1 MIMNE
6 PISRNPGFAAKA
18 SLCLSIALVISAS
31 IAAAQS
37 EPPSDPIPPA
47 GDPAPPAPVE
57 KDVDDDRPAP
67 PSLDDLL
74 ELDEDDQSQSAEDAA
89 RTEQEEELRRS
100 LAEERIAGAFTE
112 AIEKMALSANL
123 LDARFD
129 AGLGTQRV
137 QEEILAKLDELIDEA
152 EKQPQGQ
159 SNSSSSSQSQ
169 DQSQQ
174 PSDPGRRQQQQS
186 QQQQQ
191 SAERSQS
198 PSDSQ
203 EGMPPP
209 MQQQELD
216 PFMDETRQEWGAL
229 PERVRDMLLQGRQE
243 KFSSL
248 YEQLTREY
256 YRRLAEE

>member
-1 MIMNE
+1 MNE
-6 PISRNPGFAAKA
+6 SISRNITGVGHALMGIITALTIGAA
-18 SLCLSIALVISAS
+18 SAV
-31 IAAAQS
+31 AQT
-37 EPPSDPIPPA
+37 EPPPAEPAAPAAEQQSPPVA
-47 GDPAPPAPVE
+47 
-57 KDVDDDRPAP
+57 DDDEDDRAAP

-74 ELDEDDQSQSAEDAA
+74 ELAEDERSQSAEDAA
-89 RTEQEEELRRS
+89 RTEQEEELRRRLS
-100 LAEERIAGAFTE
+100 EERIAGAFTE
-112 AIEKMALSANL
+112 AIEKMVLSANL
-123 LDARFD
+123 LDERFD

-159 SNSSSSSQSQ
+159 NCSSSSSQSQ

-174 PSDPGRRQQQQS
+174 PNDPGRQDQS

-191 SAERSQS
+191 QAAGQAQ
-198 PSDSQ
+198 PSGESQ
-203 EGMPPP
+203 EGTPPP
-209 MQQQELD
+209 MRQEDLD

-229 PERVRDMLLQGRQE
+229 PERIRDMLLQGRQE